1 MKQLKKIYEMLF
13 FAVIML
19 LPRLAFADPAADGGT
34 AAGGDADIWGTLADK
49 AKTVGEG
56 LADAGYIIA
65 GLGLVVFSFM
75 AIFNKIKWSTLAYI
89 MTSVFVLSAMT
100 FVIRSAQKDG
110 NFDWIGGDG
119 NLEYSQKYD
128 ITENGTPSTGGS
140 QVDKTTK

>member
-19 LPRLAFADPAADGGT
+19 LPRLAFAEGETGGG
-34 AAGGDADIWGTLADK
+34 AEGGDADIWGTLAEK
-49 AKTVGEG
+49 AQTVGEG
-56 LADAGYIIA
+56 LADAGYMIA

-100 FVIRSAQKDG
+100 FVIRSVQKDG
-110 NFDWIGGDG
+110 DFDWIGGDG
-119 NLEYSQKYD
+119 NLSYDRKYA

-140 QVDKTTK
+140 QVNKTTK